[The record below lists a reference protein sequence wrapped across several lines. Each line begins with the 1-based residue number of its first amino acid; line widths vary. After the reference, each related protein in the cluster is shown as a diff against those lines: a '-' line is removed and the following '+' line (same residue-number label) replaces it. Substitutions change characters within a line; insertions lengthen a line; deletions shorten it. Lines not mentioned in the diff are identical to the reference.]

1 LALIVTAALLLI
13 GTVAI
18 YLLELNNPATL
29 KSLNEPTKWLAS
41 FFQSVTPRTA
51 GYNSLDYS
59 KMREA
64 TIFISIILMFIG
76 ASPSST
82 GGGIKT
88 VTFGVLMA
96 TVWATIRG
104 REDAELYE
112 RRLPKTL
119 VYKAVSLTVFAL
131 ALIGFVSILIS
142 ITDHFG
148 FLRILFEVTS
158 GFGTVGLTT
167 GITPYLSNFARILL
181 ILTMFAGRVG
191 LLTIAVSLAQ
201 RLQPGNIRYTEENVM
216 IG

>member
-1 LALIVTAALLLI
+1 
-13 GTVAI
+13 
-18 YLLELNNPATL
+18 
-29 KSLNEPTKWLAS
+29 
-41 FFQSVTPRTA
+41 
-51 GYNSLDYS
+51 
-59 KMREA
+59 MREA

-119 VYKAVSLTVFAL
+119 VYKAVSLTVFAI
-131 ALIGFVSILIS
+131 ALVGLITILIS
-142 ITDHFG
+142 ITDHFS

-158 GFGTVGLTT
+158 GFGTVGLKT
-167 GITPYLSNFARILL
+167 GITPFLSDFARVLL